1 MSKYLKAIFNIF
13 KNYKFYSFQLLF
25 YEFIFFIFYNH
36 KFNRFKYLNSN
47 FLSDS
52 IPCPFLFLIKINKF
66 ISNNNVKH
74 ICDLG
79 SGYGKILYFFGILK
93 KLKIDGVEF
102 DIEIFNSSYSLQNN
116 NINIFNDD
124 ILKFDFEKKNY
135 DLLIINDPLK
145 DKEDFRKLILKIK
158 MIKKD
163 MFIIFINLDF
173 KKKDIMFNSFKILD
187 KFEPSNNKN
196 IFYCK

>member
-13 KNYKFYSFQLLF
+13 KNYQFYSFQVLF

>member
-13 KNYKFYSFQLLF
+13 KNYQFYSFQVLF

-124 ILKFDFEKKNY
+124 ILKFNFEKKNY

>member
-13 KNYKFYSFQLLF
+13 KNYQFYSFQVLF

-47 FLSDS
+47 FLSNS
-52 IPCPFLFLIKINKF
+52 IPCPFLYLIKINKF

-79 SGYGKILYFFGILK
+79 SGYGKILYFFGVLK

>member
-13 KNYKFYSFQLLF
+13 KNYQFYSFQVLF

-47 FLSDS
+47 FLSNS
-52 IPCPFLFLIKINKF
+52 IPCPFLYLIKINKF

-79 SGYGKILYFFGILK
+79 SGYGKILYFFGVLK

-163 MFIIFINLDF
+163 IFIIFINLDF

>member
-13 KNYKFYSFQLLF
+13 KNYQFYSFQVLF

-124 ILKFDFEKKNY
+124 ILKFDFKKKNY

>member
-13 KNYKFYSFQLLF
+13 KNYEFYSFQVLF

-79 SGYGKILYFFGILK
+79 SGYGKILYFFGVLK

-163 MFIIFINLDF
+163 IFIIFINLDF
-173 KKKDIMFNSFKILD
+173 EKKDI
-187 KFEPSNNKN
+187 
-196 IFYCK
+196 

>member
-1 MSKYLKAIFNIF
+1 MSKYLRAIFNIF
-13 KNYKFYSFQLLF
+13 KNYQFYSFQVLF

>member
-47 FLSDS
+47 FLSNS
-52 IPCPFLFLIKINKF
+52 IPCPFLYLIKINKF

-79 SGYGKILYFFGILK
+79 SGYGKILYFFGVLK

-163 MFIIFINLDF
+163 IFIIFINLDF